1 MSLLVKCLE
10 LLYQDCKFKVR
21 FQTLDK
27 EKYLRDWESIND
39 SCEYVR
45 VPEFFSKDVDLGE
58 MGENLKSVYAEIF
71 IDNAGYKQPHDLIL
85 TSVTKLYNGNVMLS
99 FSSKFSKWAVKRLVI
114 VDSDKNKV
122 IRNDFN
128 DVYELSWK
136 DYREGGYQKKK
147 STPNIPKLRRPTLTQ
162 DNK

>member
-10 LLYQDCKFKVR
+10 LLHQDCKFKVK

-27 EKYLRDWESIND
+27 EKYLRDWERTND
-39 SCEYVR
+39 SCEDVR

-85 TSVTKLYNGNVMLS
+85 TSVTKLYNDNVMLS
-99 FSSKFSKWAVKRLVI
+99 FSSKFSKWAIKRLMI
-114 VDSDKNKV
+114 IDCNKNKV
-122 IRNDFN
+122 IRNDFK

-136 DYREGGYQKKK
+136 DYREEEYQKKK
-147 STPNIPKLRRPTLTQ
+147 STPHISKLRRPTLTQ
-162 DNK
+162 LNK